1 MMKDR
6 ILNDKERR
14 MLLAGLDVLKD
25 IVKQYDGFLSPEN
38 RTDMSEVEELYQRIR
53 DAEFVSLA
61 N

>member
-1 MMKDR
+1 MMEDR

-25 IVKQYDGFLSPEN
+25 VVKQYDGFLSPEN
-38 RTDMSEVEELYQRIR
+38 RTDMSEVDELYQKIR

>member
-1 MMKDR
+1 MMEDR
-6 ILNDKERR
+6 VLNDKERR

-25 IVKQYDGFLSPEN
+25 VVKQYDGFLSPEN
-38 RTDMSEVEELYQRIR
+38 RTDMSEVEELYQKIR

>member
-1 MMKDR
+1 MMEDR
-6 ILNDKERR
+6 ILNDKERK

-25 IVKQYDGFLSPEN
+25 VVKQYDRFLSPEN
-38 RTDMSEVEELYQRIR
+38 RTDMSEVEELYQKIR

>member
-1 MMKDR
+1 MMEDR

-25 IVKQYDGFLSPEN
+25 VVKQYDGFLSPEN
-38 RTDMSEVEELYQRIR
+38 RTDMSEVDELYQKIR
-53 DAEFVSLA
+53 DAEFVTLA

>member
-1 MMKDR
+1 MMEDR

-25 IVKQYDGFLSPEN
+25 IVKQYDRFLSPEN
-38 RTDMSEVEELYQRIR
+38 RTDMSEVEELYQEIR

>member
-1 MMKDR
+1 MMEDR

-25 IVKQYDGFLSPEN
+25 VVKQYDRFLSPEN
-38 RTDMSEVEELYQRIR
+38 RTDMSEVEELYQKIR